1 MRRKSPNKESL
12 PDEAGD
18 EIAKEEEANSE
29 EDQMGGEQQKF
40 PFEVDQDEFD
50 ERISEDPT
58 STYTEEREPLG
69 EDIIS
74 EISDDALKAYETDIV
89 DENELSQ
96 QVDSVGNVDFEV
108 EGGSALAEDDLLSNV
123 EDVEE
128 VEVGENCAGV
138 EDNDAEEVENTE
150 KSSEDAQLVS
160 DRENEALVADGGS
173 VENSEVDQSSRD
185 AKKSEH
191 EEDKERG
198 CGGEA
203 AGGEEAEKS
212 EQQQN
217 QQSVSLE
224 VATEQQQQSGEAA
237 AEEAK
242 DADEAVKEVKDAEE
256 PELEEL
262 QMMNN
267 KPRTFL
273 GGHISAGQVKLHLRR
288 SGGLKIV

>member
-1 MRRKSPNKESL
+1 MVHKVTVRDKLLGVFHFLMRRKSPNKESL

-74 EISDDALKAYETDIV
+74 EISDDALKAYKTDIV
-89 DENELSQ
+89 NENELSQ
-96 QVDSVGNVDFEV
+96 QVDSVDNVDFEV
-108 EGGSALAEDDLLSNV
+108 EGGSALAEDDLLSKV
-123 EDVEE
+123 KDVEE
-128 VEVGENCAGV
+128 VEDSEDGAEV
-138 EDNDAEEVENTE
+138 EDNGMEEVESAE
-150 KSSEDAQLVS
+150 KSSEEAQLVS
-160 DRENEALVADGGS
+160 DR
-173 VENSEVDQSSRD
+173 
-185 AKKSEH
+185 KH
-191 EEDKERG
+191 
-198 CGGEA
+198 GGE

-224 VATEQQQQSGEAA
+224 AADEQQQQESGEAA
-237 AEEAK
+237 DEAK
-242 DADEAVKEVKDAEE
+242 DTGEAVDETENAEE